1 MDSAPGLPSLLD
13 AVSPQTD
20 IRYADLA
27 LIGAAILTT
36 VVTVQR
42 MGWASP
48 GSSLDYTNGLREPHD
63 LIVRDFIAWTSG
75 RRSLAAD
82 CDERLLAYVEQ
93 SGWTD
98 HLLGQVDLFLRG
110 DRDNRRD

>member
-1 MDSAPGLPSLLD
+1 MDSDPTLPSLLD

-20 IRYADLA
+20 VRYADLA

-36 VVTVQR
+36 VTTVQR

-48 GSSLDYTNGLREPHD
+48 GSSLDYTNGLRDPHD

-75 RRSLAAD
+75 RRSLAAG

-93 SGWTD
+93 SGWTH
-98 HLLGQVDLFLRG
+98 HLLGQVDLFLTG
-110 DRDNRRD
+110 NGGHRRD